1 MAYKKDWRIMSTSFS
16 TKIAILAEVHAEAVW
31 NSELDDI
38 ALPLAYL
45 VENKLAT
52 LLPTADNYIHSTW
65 EMLCKL
71 LEVDPDAE
79 YEDSDDM
86 IEESTKNLNKIEE
99 GKGS

>member
-1 MAYKKDWRIMSTSFS
+1 MSTSFS

-31 NSELDDI
+31 NSELDDFKKVNDI

>member
-1 MAYKKDWRIMSTSFS
+1 MSTSFS

-31 NSELDDI
+31 NSELDDFKKVNDI

-71 LEVDPDAE
+71 LGVDPDAE
-79 YEDSDDM
+79 YEDSDD
-86 IEESTKNLNKIEE
+86 ILSKSTLSDNEEEE
-99 GKGS
+99 EEE

>member
-1 MAYKKDWRIMSTSFS
+1 
-16 TKIAILAEVHAEAVW
+16 
-31 NSELDDI
+31 
-38 ALPLAYL
+38 
-45 VENKLAT
+45 
-52 LLPTADNYIHSTW
+52 
-65 EMLCKL
+65 L